1 MRKSRY
7 KTLLPQV
14 VVAFFVSSFSIITN
28 AQIVVNSFTPPSK
41 YDLDEGPLL
50 GIEHLSVDSIVIDID
65 YLTNRFAISE
75 NSDGLS
81 NEVVLKI
88 ASYYSLNKGIHFS
101 LDTNR
106 YNICSAT
113 INYERTQFTMCL
125 NSDENV
131 YLANNY
137 QGNGIKIR
145 EFNND
150 YKEVYEAEYEKT
162 EIASN
167 DIALLEG
174 RWLKIEKGDSMEVE
188 FIFDEVA
195 FNLGSICNDSVK
207 TQFSG
212 TQRYHVKGFGIKK
225 RSFEVCYRNKSYVLL
240 TLRDGCFAEEWLIRR
255 LTSTEV
261 IVFTGVS
268 VLRLVK
274 I

>member
-1 MRKSRY
+1 M
-7 KTLLPQV
+7 LL
-14 VVAFFVSSFSIITN
+14 FFVCCFSLIGN
-28 AQIVVNSFTPPSK
+28 AQIVVTSFTPPSK

-50 GIEHLSVDSIVIDID
+50 GIESLSVDSIVVDID
-65 YLTNRFAISE
+65 YLTNKFSISE

-81 NEVVLKI
+81 NEVVFKI
-88 ASYYSLNKGIHFS
+88 THYYLQKSGIHFS

-113 INYERTQFTMCL
+113 INYERTQFTVCL

-162 EIASN
+162 EIAPN
-167 DIALLEG
+167 DIALIEG
-174 RWLKIEKGDSMEVE
+174 RWLKIDNGDSVEVE

-195 FNLGSICNDSVK
+195 FNLQSLCDDSVK
-207 TQFSG
+207 VRFSG

-225 RSFEVCYRNKSYVLL
+225 RSFEVCYGNKSYVLL
-240 TLRDGCFAEEWLIRR
+240 ILREGCIAEEWLIRR
-255 LTSTEV
+255 LASTEV
-261 IVFTGVS
+261 IVFTGLS

>member
-1 MRKSRY
+1 M
-7 KTLLPQV
+7 LL
-14 VVAFFVSSFSIITN
+14 FFVCCFSLITN
-28 AQIVVNSFTPPSK
+28 AQIMVTSSKPPSK
-41 YDLDEGPLL
+41 YDLDEGPFL

-65 YLTNRFAISE
+65 YLTNKFTISE
-75 NSDGLS
+75 NSEGLS
-81 NEVVLKI
+81 NEVEFKI
-88 ASYYSLNKGIHFS
+88 ADYYREKSGIHFS
-101 LDTNR
+101 LDTNL
-106 YNICSAT
+106 YNICSAI
-113 INYERTQFTMCL
+113 INSERTQFTVCL
-125 NSDENV
+125 NPDENV

-174 RWLKIEKGDSMEVE
+174 RWLKIDDGDSMEVE

-207 TQFSG
+207 SHFSG

-255 LTSTEV
+255 LTPTEV
-261 IVFTGVS
+261 IVFTGFS
-268 VLRLVK
+268 VLKLVK